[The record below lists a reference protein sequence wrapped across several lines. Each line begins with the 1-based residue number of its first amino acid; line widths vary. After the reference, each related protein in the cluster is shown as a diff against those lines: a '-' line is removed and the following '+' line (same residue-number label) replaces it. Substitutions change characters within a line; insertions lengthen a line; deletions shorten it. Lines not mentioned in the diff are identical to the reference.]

1 MKPCLKMQNRA
12 VFGIKSMSGRI
23 KTDEIVSDIADFR
36 LLFVL
41 FCIIIR

>member
-1 MKPCLKMQNRA
+1 MQNRA
-12 VFGIKSMSGRI
+12 VFGIKSMSRRT
-23 KTDEIVSDIADFR
+23 KTDEIVSDITDFR

>member
-12 VFGIKSMSGRI
+12 VLGIKSMSRRI

-41 FCIIIR
+41 FSVVIR

>member
-12 VFGIKSMSGRI
+12 VFGIKSMIGRI
-23 KTDEIVSDIADFR
+23 KTDEIVSYIADFR

-41 FCIIIR
+41 FCVVIR

>member
-36 LLFVL
+36 ILFVL
-41 FCIIIR
+41 FCVVIR

>member
-12 VFGIKSMSGRI
+12 VFGIKSMIGRI

-41 FCIIIR
+41 FCVVIR

>member
-1 MKPCLKMQNRA
+1 MKPCLKIQNRA

-36 LLFVL
+36 FLFVL
-41 FCIIIR
+41 FCVVIR

>member
-23 KTDEIVSDIADFR
+23 KTDGIVSDIADFR

-41 FCIIIR
+41 FCIVIR